1 MVHIRV
7 SVQDGPFFD
16 SLLSP
21 GPRPSI
27 SLLPFPDSY
36 LRRSTERSLATER
49 QAEGGR
55 RDRPRYLSVSYPGQ
69 DPEDGGRL
77 LDEGNRVEG
86 STRQARSERSHSVH
100 LLSLSL
106 SLFSG
111 CATLRQAPG
120 WVWYC
125 LVV

>member
-7 SVQDGPFFD
+7 SEQHGPFFD

-49 QAEGGR
+49 QAEGGL
-55 RDRPRYLSVSYPGQ
+55 RDRPRSLSVSYPGQ

-106 SLFSG
+106 CSLG
-111 CATLRQAPG
+111 ALPCVRLQAG
-120 WVWYC
+120 FGTV
-125 LVV
+125 L